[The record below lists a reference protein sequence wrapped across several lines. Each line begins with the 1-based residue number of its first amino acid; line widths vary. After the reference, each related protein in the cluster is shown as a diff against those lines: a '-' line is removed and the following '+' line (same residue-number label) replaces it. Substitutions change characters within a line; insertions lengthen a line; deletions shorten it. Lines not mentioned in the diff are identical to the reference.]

1 MRLLIV
7 DAGEGL
13 SPRERMAQIKT
24 SEGPEYL
31 IVDSSCIGKGYIE
44 VGFPVRVRNGD
55 YLIELPRET
64 VRGSWRV
71 WVPKDQLIG
80 AEAQVA

>member
-1 MRLLIV
+1 MKLRLKEV
-7 DAGEGL
+7 GEGL
-13 SPRERMAQIKT
+13 HPRERMAEIKT

-31 IVDSSCIGKGYIE
+31 ILDEQTVKGGSIE

-64 VRGSWRV
+64 VRGAWRV
-71 WVPKDQLIG
+71 WVPRSEVIE
-80 AEAQVA
+80 AEARVA